1 MQDLNLNEME
11 ISAIGEV
18 ANISIGNAATSMSL
32 LVQNEVQISTP
43 ELLIKNNGVDI
54 EVAGSKEVVVTV
66 DFVKGI
72 MGRNLLFMQKND
84 AKMIADLMMGSDG
97 HGMFFEMDFSEM
109 HLSAVSEAMNQAMGS
124 AATAIGLMM
133 DRVVDISTPE
143 CKDISQGAKVSYDT
157 NKDTRFVQI
166 SFEIS
171 VGELFK
177 MEVVQAY
184 PYILAKAIADIFLIK
199 KGTMDK

>member
-1 MQDLNLNEME
+1 MQNLNLNEME

-43 ELLIKNNGVDI
+43 ELLIKNNGDDI

>member
-43 ELLIKNNGVDI
+43 ELLIKNNGDDI

-166 SFEIS
+166 SFEVS

>member
-43 ELLIKNNGVDI
+43 KLLIKNNGDDI

-157 NKDTRFVQI
+157 NKDTRFVQL
-166 SFEIS
+166 SFEVS

-177 MEVVQAY
+177 MEIVQAY

>member
-43 ELLIKNNGVDI
+43 ELLIKNNGDDI